1 MLYRILLVIL
11 VIDSFVL
18 IAAILLQSGK
28 GSGLAANF
36 GGASSSPDAF
46 IGIRQAGTILTKA
59 TWWGAGIFLGLA
71 FVLQVMST
79 RAQVPRSVLEKTF
92 SNTPAPA
99 LPQAGTTN
107 PAVPL
112 QPIGATPGAGG
123 AAKTAPAGSATVP
136 AGGSATIPAGSGA
149 PAPQTTAPPSSPAA
163 VTTGP
168 KTSTPLKPPAAKR

>member
-1 MLYRILLVIL
+1 MLYRILLIIL
-11 VIDSFVL
+11 VVDSFVL

-79 RAQVPRSVLEKTF
+79 RTQAPKSVLEKTF

-99 LPQAGTTN
+99 LPLPGTTN

-112 QPIGATPGAGG
+112 QPIGTTPAAGG
-123 AAKTAPAGSATVP
+123 ATKTGAAGGATVP
-136 AGGSATIPAGSGA
+136 AAGGTTVPTAGGATV
-149 PAPQTTAPPSSPAA
+149 PQTTAPPSAPAS

-168 KTSTPLKPPAAKR
+168 KTTIPLKPPAAKR

>member
-1 MLYRILLVIL
+1 MLYRFLLVVLIL
-11 VIDSFVL
+11 DAFVL

-59 TWWGAGIFLGLA
+59 TWWAAGIFLGLA

-79 RAQVPRSVLEKTF
+79 RTQTPRSVLEKTF
-92 SNTPAPA
+92 SNQRAPA
-99 LPQAGTTN
+99 APLPAGTST

-112 QPIGATPGAGG
+112 GTTQG
-123 AAKTAPAGSATVP
+123 AATTVVPLTPAGT
-136 AGGSATIPAGSGA
+136 GSPA
-149 PAPQTTAPPSSPAA
+149 PAPKAPP
-163 VTTGP
+163 
-168 KTSTPLKPPAAKR
+168 AKR